1 MLDAGCW
8 MLAGVFVCLLL
19 FSRTASAQDTTM
31 VATVTH
37 VAGANVYLDLG
48 TNQGVETGDTLLV
61 QRNNEIIGQLKVL
74 SVSSKQSVV
83 AFVGKPFQITRASKL
98 TVTFTSAGSS
108 QRQQIADAFEEELE
122 DEAPAPVVRNT
133 AASRRTAS
141 RPDRIRLDGRVMLN
155 MSIMSSE
162 TKPLDDTYDPTKRTF
177 ITPSLNLNTTVSNL
191 PSGVR
196 LRLNIRSDYRYNS
209 ATTLTRQNTVRT
221 YQLSLEKD
229 LPFGEFQLGRFYN
242 RLSSMGGYWD
252 GVSFLYGSRKN
263 GVGASVG
270 FMPDRSNEGFT
281 TQFPRFSGFAH
292 YETSRR
298 SGQPYYQV
306 AASYHEVQ
314 PSTDYL
320 DHKFLGLE
328 QSFNWG
334 IFSINQDLQLDKDPE
349 TQAWV
354 ASNFRA
360 NSRVKITDWLT
371 LRNRYTIRQPYRMY
385 STASPISVRRD
396 QIQTTLNFQ
405 VLEARFGVSYTTRYT
420 RQQYESRTYTAFATS
435 PALTRAQF
443 SLFGS
448 YNFWESSFGS
458 ALYLNGGVNKPVG
471 PAMIRLDYGFYRST
485 NENQVEPIDLSR
497 YTFST
502 TLPIGDKVYANF
514 RTSLQQSQYLN
525 SITFNTSLQ
534 YRF

>member
-1 MLDAGCW
+1 
-8 MLAGVFVCLLL
+8 MLAGSFLCLFFLPQV
-19 FSRTASAQDTTM
+19 ASAQDTTM
-31 VATVTH
+31 VTTVTH

-61 QRNNEIIGQLKVL
+61 QRNNEIVGQLKVL

-98 TVTFTSAGSS
+98 TVLFNTAGSN
-108 QRQQIADAFEEELE
+108 QRMQTADAFQEEE
-122 DEAPAPVVRNT
+122 DRPAPVERST
-133 AASRRTAS
+133 PSSRRS
-141 RPDRIRLDGRVMLN
+141 SFRPDRIRLQGRIMLN
-155 MSIMSSE
+155 MSVMSSE
-162 TKPLDDTYDPTKRTF
+162 TKPLDDTFEPTKRTF

-196 LRLNIRSDYRYNS
+196 LRLNVRSDYRYNS
-209 ATTLTRQNTVRT
+209 ATTLARQNIVRT

-242 RLSSMGGYWD
+242 RLTPTGGYWD
-252 GVSFLYGSRKN
+252 GVSFLYGSRKK
-263 GVGASVG
+263 GIGASVG

-292 YETSRR
+292 LETSRK

-306 AASYHEVQ
+306 SASYHEVQ
-314 PSTDYL
+314 PSSDYL
-320 DHKFLGLE
+320 DHKFFGVE
-328 QSFNWG
+328 QTFSWG
-334 IFSINQDLQLDKDPE
+334 IFSLTQDLQLDKDPE
-349 TQAWV
+349 TQGWV

-360 NSRVKITDWLT
+360 NARLKITDWLT
-371 LRNRYTIRQPYRMY
+371 LRNRYTVRQPYRMY
-385 STASPISVRRD
+385 STASPISIRRD

-405 VLEARFGVSYTTRYT
+405 LLDARFGVSYTTRYT
-420 RQQYESRTYTAFATS
+420 RQQYESRTYTAYATS
-435 PALTRAQF
+435 PPLTMAQF

-458 ALYLNGGVNKPVG
+458 ALYLNGGINKPIG

-502 TLPIGDKVYANF
+502 TLPFGKKVYANF